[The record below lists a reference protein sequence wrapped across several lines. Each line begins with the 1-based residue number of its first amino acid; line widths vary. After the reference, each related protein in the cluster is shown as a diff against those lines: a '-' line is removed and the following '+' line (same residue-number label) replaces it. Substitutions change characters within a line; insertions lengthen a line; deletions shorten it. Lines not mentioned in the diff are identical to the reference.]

1 MCSLMR
7 SERSQSGFTLV
18 EVLVALAVVA
28 VALAAT
34 LFSASQSAASAAQFR
49 DLTLGNVV
57 ARNAAIEFQLQE
69 DWPKTGNSDGDVEL
83 GGGDWRWEAEVI
95 ETADENIRRANI
107 QVFLLGGDEPRLVS
121 SLSVFLPKPSST

>member
-1 MCSLMR
+1 MI
-7 SERSQSGFTLV
+7 SEQRQTGFTLI

-57 ARNAAIEFQLQE
+57 ARNTAIEFQLRE
-69 DWPKTGNSDGDVEL
+69 DWPKTGNSDGDVDL
-83 GGGDWRWEAEVI
+83 GGGEWRWEAEVI

-107 QVFLLGGDEPRLVS
+107 QVFLLGGDEPRPVS
-121 SLSVFLPKPSST
+121 SLSVFLPKPSQ

>member
-1 MCSLMR
+1 MR
-7 SERSQSGFTLV
+7 FKRPQSGFTLV

-57 ARNAAIEFQLQE
+57 ARNTAIEFQLRE

-83 GGGDWRWEAEVI
+83 GGGDWRWEAEII

-121 SLSVFLPKPSST
+121 SLSIFLPKPSST

>member
-1 MCSLMR
+1 MNSDQR
-7 SERSQSGFTLV
+7 QAGFTLI

-34 LFSASQSAASAAQFR
+34 LFGASQSAASAAQFR

-57 ARNAAIEFQLQE
+57 ARNTAIEFQLRE
-69 DWPKTGNSDGDVEL
+69 DWPKTGNSDGDVDL
-83 GGGDWRWEAEVI
+83 GGGEWRWEAEVI

-107 QVFLLGGDEPRLVS
+107 QVFLLGGDEPRPVS
-121 SLSVFLPKPSST
+121 SLSVFLPKPSQ

>member
-1 MCSLMR
+1 MG
-7 SERSQSGFTLV
+7 SERQQSGFTLI

-57 ARNAAIEFQLQE
+57 ARNTAIEFQLRE
-69 DWPKTGNSDGDVEL
+69 DWPKTGNSDGDVDL
-83 GGGDWRWEAEVI
+83 GGGEWRWEAEVI
-95 ETADENIRRANI
+95 ETADENLRRANI
-107 QVFLLGGDEPRLVS
+107 QVFLMGNDEPRLVS
-121 SLSVFLPKPSST
+121 SLSVFLPKPS

>member
-1 MCSLMR
+1 MR